1 MKMKKIKIVF
11 VFLTV
16 LMSWV
21 GLQAFGQS
29 RINNSDVNK
38 FKVYTISGVTLP
50 YTDVQASEP
59 GYSAGLG
66 ISFTSFDVFEISAD
80 IQKGLLQEGHKKT
93 SALGGARYKNDFING
108 SLVLKVV
115 PIHFLS
121 EYYKELKEY
130 LNISI
135 GGGVS
140 LIKSDVDAIDIPME
154 GIGMVGNYNRIDVL
168 FPIEISYSIPV
179 YKSLNGNSVTLGV
192 NYRYYYST
200 TDYLDG
206 YKPTVTANEHYDVF
220 SQTSLTVNFSF

>member
-1 MKMKKIKIVF
+1 MKKASVVIAFLSIMLVF
-11 VFLTV
+11 VQFQANAQ
-16 LMSWV
+16 V
-21 GLQAFGQS
+21 GNTFE
-29 RINNSDVNK
+29 NS
-38 FKVYTISGVTLP
+38 FIKVYGTVGATFP
-50 YTDVQASEP
+50 YTDVQTTEV
-59 GYSAGLG
+59 GYTAGVGLA
-66 ISFTSFDVFEISAD
+66 FTPLAYIEIAAD
-80 IQKGLLQEGHKKT
+80 IQKGLLQEGHKTT
-93 SALGGARYKNDFING
+93 SPLGGAQYKNDFING